1 MVSNYPM
8 ERHISKKEMKGYH
21 FHGERVEREMLDQ
34 TDLAILR
41 LLSANAR
48 LTWKEVGEQVHLTG
62 QAVAG
67 RITRLQ
73 DLGVLR
79 GFTVILDQ
87 ERLGRPLLA
96 FVTVFMKSTDHEGF
110 RTFLAQQSEVE
121 EAFRVSGE
129 GCYWLRVRCA
139 NQQELTDLLDRTLRF
154 GNYRVN
160 LNLGQVK

>member
-1 MVSNYPM
+1 
-8 ERHISKKEMKGYH
+8 
-21 FHGERVEREMLDQ
+21 MLDQ

-73 DLGVLR
+73 EMGVLK
-79 GFTVILDQ
+79 GFTVQVDQ

-96 FVTVFMKSTDHEGF
+96 LVTVFMKSTDHEGF
-110 RTFLAQQSEVE
+110 RAFLGGQSDVE
-121 EAFRVSGE
+121 EAHRVSGE
-129 GCYWLRVRCA
+129 GCYWLRVRCT
-139 NQQELTDLLDRTLRF
+139 NQQELTAFLDRVLRF

-160 LNLGQVK
+160 LSLGQVK